1 MERALLT
8 ACIFFF
14 SALTS
19 QAQTY
24 VWAEQISGSSYQM
37 VKDADTDPDGNV
49 YVAGWMI
56 GNSTFDSISLTG
68 LSYDGFV
75 GKYNDEGAILWAQR
89 IGSSS
94 YDGAFHVATDDDG
107 NVVVAGWFYGATCQI
122 GDTSVS
128 GTLNTYDTWL
138 AKWDSVGNL
147 QWAKSITGGG
157 YKRPIGLATDPDG
170 NVVIQVGFQ
179 QTLFAGSSSF
189 TNSNGTQ
196 GTSGY
201 YDEAIVRYDPDGNF
215 MWKVQ
220 IESPHIYSNNW
231 YWEYSGGLDVDANYN
246 IYAASS
252 GSDTLSVGSSY
263 QTAYG
268 GYDAFIIKL
277 DSSGSV
283 SWIRNGGG
291 TSTDYVTDLK
301 IDNNNKIFISGMSY
315 NSILFGSQSATGT
328 AWGPFVAQYNA
339 SGTAQYAVKGSG
351 LCYLNKIDLDNE
363 GNFYLTGLMYSNT
376 NMSLGSITVTNPS
389 GSGYTPYYIKR
400 DYSSNSWEW
409 GISPTVSP
417 NHEYVGNITAH
428 DEDHVY
434 GVGSFLS
441 SVTFGSTALS
451 GTSYEGFVT
460 KIANCDYLVAQAYA
474 PGNDTSICDGDEVE
488 IYTDTNSLYEYQWL
502 YNGAVLAGETN
513 PTLTVDDDGLYSMVI
528 DSGGCVDTSNVLNII
543 VNALPSVTHSNF
555 SSVCDADD
563 PFTLTG
569 GSPSGGTYN
578 GTGVSGG
585 STFDPG
591 SAALGNNTIW
601 YVYTDSNTC
610 KDSVSKTLT
619 VNSSPAIFTTT
630 ISACE
635 GDSPISLAGAAYG
648 FPTGGTHSGNGVT
661 GNSFDPGSAG
671 AGTHS
676 IFYSSSNGCLASDS
690 IVATVTASPTVSLDT
705 FADVCVSASGFALS
719 GGSPT
724 GGTYAGLG
732 VFGAFYYPA
741 FAGSGTHQIT
751 YTISA
756 SGCSNVDTSSITVDP
771 AATSSISTLPDLCE
785 DDDTLGLLSYGTP
798 SGGAFSGT
806 GVSSNIFDPSVSST
820 GTFTITYTFTNA
832 CGTATDTESLTV
844 NDLPSL
850 SMTSSNVS
858 CNGGSDGS
866 ATVSAT
872 NGSPFTYSWSNGAS
886 SATASSLTAGT
897 YTVTVTNANTCLDT
911 ISVTITEPTAISVG
925 TSMTPTS
932 CNGGSDGIAAAFAS
946 GGTSPYTYSWS
957 NGSSGGIVT
966 GLAAGT
972 YTVTA
977 EDDNSCTETA
987 TVTVTEP
994 TAVLASI
1001 SASNVSCNGSSDG
1014 SATASASGGTSPY
1027 TYAWSNAA
1035 TGATATGLAAGTY
1048 TVTVEDDNGC
1058 ADTETVTITE
1068 PATLVASVSS
1078 STNASCNGAC
1088 DGTATATA
1096 TGGTTA
1102 YSYSWSNGG
1111 SSATTTGL
1119 CAGTFTVTVE
1129 DDNGCIDTETVTITA
1144 PTTMNASASVDTSAS
1159 CSGSSDG
1166 VATANGSGGS
1176 IPYSYNWSNGDST
1189 ATATGLTS
1197 GTHTVTVTDNNG
1209 CTDTAMVNMGTLDTV
1224 GPTQITHAFQTYY
1237 LDSTGSV
1244 IIAVANVD
1252 SASTDVCGIDTM
1264 YLSQYSFDC
1273 GDVGV
1278 NSVTFT
1284 AEDEAGNVSSITVP
1298 ISIID
1303 SQPPVVLANWMISV
1317 HLDSAGMVTINADT
1331 VDSASYDNCGIQSM
1345 WLSDSV
1351 FSCADTA
1358 TLNVVTLYVQ
1368 DGSGNVDSTTCNI
1381 LVIDSMPPSVIPHN
1395 TITYHLDST
1404 GNVAFDR
1411 DTVDSATYDNCG
1423 IAARYLSDSIFS
1435 CSDTGTINYVT
1446 LYARDRSGNVDS
1458 AIVEVIIVDSQPPSV
1473 VAHSWILVHLDST
1486 GMVVFD
1492 RDTVDS
1498 ATSDN
1503 CSISARWLSDSNFT
1517 CADTGWNTITFY
1529 ARDRSGNVD
1538 SMLAEVFIV
1547 DTMPPFVTGSGDTLY
1562 LDANGMAVIDTA
1574 AMNISVYDN
1583 CQVDWVQ
1590 FTIDTFYCADVGTNN
1605 WQVVASDV
1613 SGNVDSLNL
1622 SIVVADTFAPTVN
1635 AQNISV
1641 YLDSFGMATVDTTM
1655 VNAGAYDNCGID
1667 SMWLAQQNFNCADTT
1682 GGTINW
1688 LYAVDGNGNVD
1699 SASFV
1704 ISVIDTIAPNLV
1716 AQNDT
1721 IYLDSSGV
1729 TSIDTSL
1736 ISSAFDNCGLDT
1748 LYFSQSSFTCAD
1760 SGVNSITVTAI
1771 DESGNQTD
1779 VQIIVTVLDTI
1790 APFVNS
1796 YSSITVYVNSTGVA
1810 YLNTAMFDDGSNDN
1824 CQIDSLSISMDSLT
1838 CSSANPTVITL
1849 TGIDVSGNSA
1859 SDTTIVTIVDTTLNV
1874 SLTIVEDSVC
1884 QGAMVALDSVST
1896 SGGVYSGMGISGDT
1910 LYTDTLLGWQYITYT
1925 VTNSSGCS
1933 DFAVD
1938 SVFITGNPTVSVD
1951 PGSFVLC
1958 AGEMMTL
1965 NFASPLGGIY
1975 VSQFADSNML
1985 TAPDSAYSGIGGYY
1999 TFSNSCGT
2007 DTGEFYL
2014 QVIPAPEIDLGPD
2027 TSLCNAYQLTFDAGT
2042 HTSYLWSTGATSQMI
2057 TINDGEEP
2065 LTEDQTIWVTVTN
2078 EEGCTN
2084 SDTLFVDV
2092 MDQPTFYLGDNFTI
2106 CRDSAVVLTV
2116 PNVYDSFIWS
2126 DSNTGITI
2134 LAHDGSAIIPGLYTF
2149 WATGTNAGGCSYSDT
2164 IVINLKDCSP
2174 EGLEAVHLPEGIDV
2188 YPNPTASELNIAL
2201 LQGSVDHIDQIRMVD
2216 IRGSQA
2222 ALFNPSDWS
2231 LTSSGEYVM
2240 INVSNLA
2247 NGVYVLQVVH
2257 DQGVHSERV
2266 IIER

>member
-1 MERALLT
+1 TEPS
-8 ACIFFF
+8 
-14 SALTS
+14 SA
-19 QAQTY
+19 
-24 VWAEQISGSSYQM
+24 V
-37 VKDADTDPDGNV
+37 
-49 YVAGWMI
+49 
-56 GNSTFDSISLTG
+56 
-68 LSYDGFV
+68 
-75 GKYNDEGAILWAQR
+75 
-89 IGSSS
+89 
-94 YDGAFHVATDDDG
+94 
-107 NVVVAGWFYGATCQI
+107 
-122 GDTSVS
+122 
-128 GTLNTYDTWL
+128 
-138 AKWDSVGNL
+138 
-147 QWAKSITGGG
+147 
-157 YKRPIGLATDPDG
+157 
-170 NVVIQVGFQ
+170 
-179 QTLFAGSSSF
+179 
-189 TNSNGTQ
+189 
-196 GTSGY
+196 
-201 YDEAIVRYDPDGNF
+201 
-215 MWKVQ
+215 
-220 IESPHIYSNNW
+220 
-231 YWEYSGGLDVDANYN
+231 
-246 IYAASS
+246 AASVTS
-252 GSDTLSVGSSY
+252 
-263 QTAYG
+263 
-268 GYDAFIIKL
+268 
-277 DSSGSV
+277 
-283 SWIRNGGG
+283 
-291 TSTDYVTDLK
+291 STD
-301 IDNNNKIFISGMSY
+301 
-315 NSILFGSQSATGT
+315 
-328 AWGPFVAQYNA
+328 
-339 SGTAQYAVKGSG
+339 
-351 LCYLNKIDLDNE
+351 
-363 GNFYLTGLMYSNT
+363 
-376 NMSLGSITVTNPS
+376 
-389 GSGYTPYYIKR
+389 
-400 DYSSNSWEW
+400 
-409 GISPTVSP
+409 
-417 NHEYVGNITAH
+417 
-428 DEDHVY
+428 
-434 GVGSFLS
+434 
-441 SVTFGSTALS
+441 
-451 GTSYEGFVT
+451 
-460 KIANCDYLVAQAYA
+460 
-474 PGNDTSICDGDEVE
+474 
-488 IYTDTNSLYEYQWL
+488 
-502 YNGAVLAGETN
+502 
-513 PTLTVDDDGLYSMVI
+513 
-528 DSGGCVDTSNVLNII
+528 
-543 VNALPSVTHSNF
+543 
-555 SSVCDADD
+555 
-563 PFTLTG
+563 
-569 GSPSGGTYN
+569 
-578 GTGVSGG
+578 
-585 STFDPG
+585 
-591 SAALGNNTIW
+591 
-601 YVYTDSNTC
+601 
-610 KDSVSKTLT
+610 
-619 VNSSPAIFTTT
+619 
-630 ISACE
+630 
-635 GDSPISLAGAAYG
+635 
-648 FPTGGTHSGNGVT
+648 
-661 GNSFDPGSAG
+661 
-671 AGTHS
+671 
-676 IFYSSSNGCLASDS
+676 
-690 IVATVTASPTVSLDT
+690 
-705 FADVCVSASGFALS
+705 
-719 GGSPT
+719 
-724 GGTYAGLG
+724 
-732 VFGAFYYPA
+732 
-741 FAGSGTHQIT
+741 
-751 YTISA
+751 
-756 SGCSNVDTSSITVDP
+756 
-771 AATSSISTLPDLCE
+771 
-785 DDDTLGLLSYGTP
+785 
-798 SGGAFSGT
+798 
-806 GVSSNIFDPSVSST
+806 
-820 GTFTITYTFTNA
+820 
-832 CGTATDTESLTV
+832 
-844 NDLPSL
+844 
-850 SMTSSNVS
+850 VS
-858 CNGGSDGS
+858 CNGGSDGA
-866 ATVSAT
+866 ATAA
-872 NGSPFTYSWSNGAS
+872 GSGGTSPYSYTWSNAATG
-886 SATASSLTAGT
+886 ATATGLAAGT
-897 YTVTVTNANTCLDT
+897 YTVTVEDDNGCTDTDQITITEPTAVTASITSSTNASCNGASDGAATASGGGGTSPYTYAWSTGSSSAT
-911 ISVTITEPTAISVG
+911 ITGLAAGTYTVTVEDDNSCTETETVTITEPTAVSASITSSTNASCNGASDGSATASGSGG
-925 TSMTPTS
+925 TSPYTYAWSNAATGATATGLAAGTYTVTVEDDNGCADTETVTITEPSSMTATITS
-932 CNGGSDGIAAAFAS
+932 STNVNCNGGSDGAATAAGS

-957 NGSSGGIVT
+957 SGGSSSTET

-972 YTVTA
+972 YTVTVEDDNGCTDTDQVTITEPSSA
-977 EDDNSCTETA
+977 VAASVTSSTDVSCNGGSDGAATAAGSGGTSPYTYAWSNAATGATATGLAAGTYTVTVEDDNGCTDTDQVTITEPTAVTASITSSTNASCNGASDGAATASGGGGTSPYTYSWSTGSSSATITGLAAGTYTVTVEDDNSCTDTE
-987 TVTVTEP
+987 TVTITEP
-994 TAVLASI
+994 TAVTASI
-1001 SASNVSCNGSSDG
+1001 TSSTNASCNGASDG
-1014 SATASASGGTSPY
+1014 SATASGSGGTSPY